1 MFRSRPP
8 WPETVLIEGRVC
20 QGIYLWR
27 VAGFFQLLQ
36 DAIDGKITYSDSPP
50 IYTSLY
56 GYKLCMRIFPNG
68 VNDGV
73 GRHVGLFVGMVQ
85 GEYDDILEWPFNA
98 RISLT
103 ILDQS
108 GAEFRNDISGT
119 FLAKRNMMAF
129 KKPIADAHEFNL
141 HGYAEFAPIQLV
153 CSPEYMKDDTIMVKI
168 EIKR

>member
-1 MFRSRPP
+1 MGGEITFLESP
-8 WPETVLIEGRVC
+8 
-20 QGIYLWR
+20 
-27 VAGFFQLLQ
+27 
-36 DAIDGKITYSDSPP
+36 AIH
-50 IYTSLY
+50 TSLY

-68 VNDGV
+68 VNGGV
-73 GRHVGLFVGMVQ
+73 GRHLGLFVGMMQ
-85 GEYDDILEWPFNA
+85 GEYDHILKWPFTA

-129 KKPIADAHEFNL
+129 KKPIADAREFSL
-141 HGYAEFAPIQLV
+141 YGYAEFAPIQLV
-153 CSPEYMKDDTIMVKI
+153 CSPEYMKDDAIMVKI